1 MNVISVQILIE
12 SLPFGISWPIGVT
25 ICSSFANEWKEF
37 QKKLSIYCNTAAKVQ
52 MIQKSVEGTEEL
64 KLYTI
69 FSQLGPSRHKVLE
82 E

>member
-1 MNVISVQILIE
+1 MNE
-12 SLPFGISWPIGVT
+12 KNF
-25 ICSSFANEWKEF
+25 K
-37 QKKLSIYCNTAAKVQ
+37 KKLSIYCNTAAKVQ

>member
-1 MNVISVQILIE
+1 MERISKTAFDLLQH
-12 SLPFGISWPIGVT
+12 
-25 ICSSFANEWKEF
+25 CRDFAKE
-37 QKKLSIYCNTAAKVQ
+37 Q

-69 FSQLGPSRHKVLE
+69 FSQLGPSRRKVLE